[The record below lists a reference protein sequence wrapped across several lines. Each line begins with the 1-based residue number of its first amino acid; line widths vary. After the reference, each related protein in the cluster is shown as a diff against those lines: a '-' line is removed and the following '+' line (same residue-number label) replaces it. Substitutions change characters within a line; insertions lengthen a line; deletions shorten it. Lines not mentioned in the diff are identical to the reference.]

1 MSIRCAEPRDI
12 VAIARLQSRLWRS
25 SYRGIVPQPVL
36 DAFTPRAREA
46 AWRRDGLDYPGGRG
60 VTWVFEREG
69 EGIAGFAAAGPPR
82 ATSELERELYA
93 LYVAGDHQ
101 RRGVGSALLA
111 AAADGAATL
120 LVWVLEDN
128 PARTFYLRRGA
139 RRVGRRRIEVGGASL
154 AEIAYAIG

>member
-1 MSIRCAEPRDI
+1 MSAFNDFTHD
-12 VAIARLQSRLWRS
+12 V
-25 SYRGIVPQPVL
+25 
-36 DAFTPRAREA
+36 AFTA
-46 AWRRDGLDYPGGRG
+46 
-60 VTWVFEREG
+60 
-69 EGIAGFAAAGPPR
+69 
-82 ATSELERELYA
+82 
-93 LYVAGDHQ
+93 
-101 RRGVGSALLA
+101 A